1 MKEMTMTKPSPVFDR
16 RWVRMFGLNLALG
29 LALIANLG
37 DRALSASA
45 ANSGI
50 DPLEVLNLQ
59 IRNNALI
66 VLDSSG
72 SMRDATSYA
81 VAGGNATN
89 FAALELVGD
98 DPRAK
103 LESAKQVLK
112 KIIKNNETKVSFQFG
127 RYEEGNDY
135 SQPGLNSNK
144 FVYTCS
150 TVATPPEVPCTAA
163 AANIAFNFSGFTR
176 ALADQHVDRLPAPP
190 AVPGTNATFFA
201 LYNDAYRVNRLYR
214 IGSGGALC
222 ASTPDTAITTGA
234 WAPPPTPSDWNNPNA
249 VGYTG
254 PPFFD
259 IQRFTTNTTCTGAST
274 TARFYFRGGEWNKGN
289 NGGQTCGGFK
299 SLTPLAD
306 CTVNSQLSL
315 VAPFILPEFIP
326 TTTNNATVASLRAST
341 GNAIR
346 ASGFT
351 PIAETLID
359 MRTIFAVDKDLVIA
373 GVQPPLWSTISTQT
387 PTKQRTFV
395 IFLTDGDDTCP
406 SSTTTGGAAIDN
418 ALRTAHKAQ
427 VLRQGIANSGGAG
440 IVDPASRVEVFM
452 IAFGGSVSPEINYA
466 AWGGSGMVRPST
478 GADTAASTRW
488 STAPTQTDRN
498 NCITCRDALPAAD
511 TSQLE
516 QALQAAIDVGSA
528 TGEYSDQQSV
538 TETVFEFAP
547 APGDPEDRYSVSV
560 PILLQSTFE
569 LPDYKGHLNAFRRA
583 GTASLQV
590 WDAGQRLQDRIE
602 EVSTGMGPTGVYTFG
617 QLHNNAGNLS
627 SLNALKTNGMK
638 IKRRIFTTTQN
649 GVNANYN
656 PNNLINANFASLAG
670 VSGGFRRVALW
681 PPSVGTSNNAFVAPN
696 PNSDLGVNGILDS
709 AMGFDNLTTV
719 ALVQAA
725 VTGACQASPSGGVV
739 PPDCTSGTAGVA
751 LARAKREAR
760 EIVLAYIAGARLVV
774 SGGLPIRASTGNPR
788 ELQYVVRPW
797 LLAESTLA
805 APAVVTAP
813 LLAGP
818 LAGGLGA
825 DEYKYY
831 RDGTRTSTGAPINGV
846 MNGLGLRNPDRL
858 VASASQSLKDAA
870 AANPDIKPVMSVIYH
885 ATNQGLH
892 AFRAGPCPSSFGG
905 GGLGA
910 SSLAC
915 MNGPGT
921 NNTAP
926 DGTPLGEIGGEEL
939 WVYVPHDLLAKLPK
953 LTKTQTRTNKQY
965 LLAAP
970 VRFSDIFVPGAG
982 TLPTGS
988 SPAGS
993 VSGVWRTILFFGR
1006 GQGGNF
1012 YSAVDVT
1019 TPGPFTKHSL
1029 DTEPPIV
1036 VWNRGNPDTA
1046 RGQFGGSAI
1055 NGAVDTA
1062 AYAKMGETWSVPAVG
1077 FVRAADYPTA
1087 RKPSGTDFVL
1097 FTGSGYSDVVA
1108 EGKTFYALDALT
1120 GDVAR
1125 SFDIPNGSA
1134 FTTPLPLPTPLPSP
1148 APPTVMTNFLVAS
1161 PVLYAQ
1167 NPAPDASYNLNS
1179 PSGYSFFGNAIA
1191 VKAKTVYFGDL
1202 HSRIWRYDVTTPGV
1216 APTVFF
1222 AASTSG
1228 DGHQPFATA
1237 VSVVQNRPNY
1247 TDLTDPGE
1255 ILIYAESG
1263 FDRRVMPQAAKP
1275 FKAYAFRDN
1284 NGVAVPLFVRD
1295 FLANYRGNVQPAAS
1309 FTLTP
1314 GASAGTFSL
1323 PANPVVFYAGTRFN
1337 PPVPPP
1343 PCISSFDSILIALR
1357 GSTTATAAAGDAA
1370 FDLRATGDDSYI
1382 ELIGS
1387 RVNAI
1392 RVSPNEGNLVI
1403 DQGLNA
1409 QVPPPPPGVPVPPV
1423 TTSSSS
1429 SLVNYGLVPGT
1440 QAYADLSATTV
1451 PFRIGSSV
1459 CRIQP

>member
-16 RWVRMFGLNLALG
+16 RWVRMLGFNLALS
-29 LALIANLG
+29 LALLANLG

-59 IRNNALI
+59 IRNNAII

-72 SMRDATSYA
+72 SMRDATSYN
-81 VAGGNATN
+81 VAGSNAGN
-89 FAALELVGD
+89 FAQRELVGD

-127 RYEEGNDY
+127 RYEEGNSY
-135 SQPGLNSNK
+135 GNPGDGTNK
-144 FVYTCS
+144 YLYTCS
-150 TVATPPEVPCTAA
+150 TVATAPEIPCTAA
-163 AANIAFNFSGFTR
+163 AADIAFNFSGFTR
-176 ALADQHVDRLPAPP
+176 ASTDEHVDALPSPP
-190 AVPGTNATFFA
+190 AAPGTNATFYA
-201 LYNDAYRVNRLYR
+201 LYNNAYRVNRLYR

-222 ASTPDTAITTGA
+222 TTNGDTAITTGA

-254 PPFFD
+254 PPFIE
-259 IQRFTTNTTCTGAST
+259 IQRYTNTACTSLTST

-289 NGGQTCGGFK
+289 SRGSCGGFK
-299 SLTPLAD
+299 ALTPLAD
-306 CTVNSQLSL
+306 CTVNSQLTL
-315 VAPFILPEFIP
+315 VQPFVLPEFIP
-326 TTTNNATVASLRAST
+326 TTTNNATLASLRAST

-359 MRTIFAVDKDLVIA
+359 IRTIFAVDKDLVAPGIQA
-373 GVQPPLWSTISTQT
+373 PLWSTISTQT

-395 IFLTDGDDTCP
+395 IFLTDGDDTCS
-406 SSTTTGGAAIDN
+406 SSTANGGTALDN
-418 ALRTAHKAQ
+418 ALRSAHKAQ
-427 VLRQGIANSGGAG
+427 VLRQGIADSGGAG

-452 IAFGGSVSPEINYA
+452 VAFGGSVSPDINYS
-466 AWGGSGMVRPST
+466 AWAGSGMVRPST

-488 STAPTQTDRN
+488 TTAPTQTDRN

-516 QALQAAIDVGSA
+516 QALQAAIDVGTAS
-528 TGEYSDQQSV
+528 GEYSDQQSV
-538 TETVFEFAP
+538 TETVFEFAAVGGQDP
-547 APGDPEDRYSVSV
+547 ADPEERYAVNV

-569 LPDYKGHLNAFRRA
+569 LPDYKGHLNAFRRD
-583 GTASLQV
+583 GTGSLQV

-602 EVSTGMGPTGVYTFG
+602 DVSTGMGPTGVYTFA

-627 SLNALKTNGMK
+627 SLNSLKTNNMK
-638 IKRRIFTTTQN
+638 IKRRIFTTSQN
-649 GVNANYN
+649 GVNANYTA
-656 PNNLINANFASLAG
+656 NNLITANFSTLAG
-670 VSGGFRRVALW
+670 ASNGFRRVALW
-681 PPSVGTSNNAFVAPN
+681 PPTVGTANNTFVAPN
-696 PNSDLGVNGILDS
+696 PNSDLGVNGILDT
-709 AMGFDNLTTV
+709 AMGFDAWTTV
-719 ALVQAA
+719 AQVQAA
-725 VTGACQASPSGGVV
+725 VAGACQASPLGGVV

-760 EIVLAYIAGARLVV
+760 EIVLAYIAGARLLM

-797 LLAESTLA
+797 LLSESTLA
-805 APAVVTAP
+805 APGVVTAP

-818 LAGGLGA
+818 LPGDLGS

-831 RDGTRTSTGAPINGV
+831 RDGTRTSTGAAVNGL

-858 VASASQSLKDAA
+858 DVTASQSLKDLAA
-870 AANPDIKPVMSVIYH
+870 ADADLKPVMSVVYH

-892 AFRAGPCPSSFGG
+892 AFRAGPCPAASGG
-905 GGLGA
+905 GGLNA
-910 SSLAC
+910 ASLAC
-915 MNGPGT
+915 MTGPGT
-921 NNTAP
+921 T
-926 DGTPLGEIGGEEL
+926 DSSGTVIGEIGGEEL
-939 WVYVPHDLLAKLPK
+939 WAYVPYDLLAKLPK
-953 LTKTQTRTNKQY
+953 LTKTQTRNNKEY

-982 TLPTGS
+982 PLPSGS
-988 SPAGS
+988 SPSGS
-993 VSGVWRTILFFGR
+993 VTGVWRTILFFGR
-1006 GQGGNF
+1006 GQGGNY
-1012 YSAVDVT
+1012 YSALDVT
-1019 TPGPFTKHSL
+1019 TPGPFTRHSL
-1029 DTEPPIV
+1029 DTEPPVV
-1036 VWNRGNPDTA
+1036 VWNRGNPDTT
-1046 RGQFGGSAI
+1046 RGPFGGSAV
-1055 NGAVDTA
+1055 NSSVDTA

-1077 FVRAADYPTA
+1077 FVRAADYPTV
-1087 RKPSGTDFVL
+1087 RKPSGNDFVL
-1097 FTGSGYSDVVA
+1097 FTGSGYSDVPS

-1125 SFDIPNGSA
+1125 SFDIPNGSVA
-1134 FTTPLPLPTPLPSP
+1134 PLPLPTPLPSP
-1148 APPTVMTNFLVAS
+1148 APPTVLTNFLVAS
-1161 PVLYAQ
+1161 PVVFAQ
-1167 NPAPDASYNLNS
+1167 NPSPDSSYSLNS
-1179 PSGYSFFGNAIA
+1179 PSGYSFFGNAVA

-1202 HSRIWRYDVTTPGV
+1202 HSRIWRYDATTPG
-1216 APTVFF
+1216 APPTVLF

-1263 FDRRVMPQAAKP
+1263 FDRRVIPQAAKP

-1284 NGVAVPLFVRD
+1284 NGVGVPLFVRD

-1314 GASAGTFSL
+1314 DGSGNFTL
-1323 PANPVVFYAGTRFN
+1323 PANPVVFYAGVRFN

-1343 PCISSFDSILIALR
+1343 PCVSSFDSILLALR
-1357 GSTTATAAAGDAA
+1357 GSNTPTASAGDAA

-1382 ELIGS
+1382 EIIGS

-1409 QVPPPPPGVPVPPV
+1409 QIPPPPPGVPQPPV
-1423 TTSSSS
+1423 VTSSSS

-1440 QAYADLSATTV
+1440 QAYADLAATTV

-1459 CRIQP
+1459 CRTEP